1 MRMFAAC
8 LALLLTAAAEPPTQA
23 LTIALADDIDSLD
36 PTIARTYS
44 SRIVFQGLCDKL
56 FDIDESLAIAPQ
68 LALSYEQ
75 PTPTSLV
82 LHLRPNVRFHDG
94 TPLDAAAVG
103 ASLMRH
109 LTLSGSTRRAEI
121 SALAATEVIDSLTLR
136 LTLKSPSAPF
146 LSQLTDRAGMVME
159 PRAAAAAEFAAHPVC
174 AGPFRFT
181 ERVAQD
187 RIVLDRFDGY
197 WDAARIHFARV
208 TYRPITNDA
217 VRFTNLQAGAV
228 TFVER
233 LAATDVARARADPHL
248 AVQVYDGLGY
258 GSITLNVANGPAA
271 RTPFGQNPLV
281 RRAFE
286 AAIDREAL
294 IQVVYNGMFTPVAQG
309 ISRRSPF
316 YNADL
321 KPRPRDLVRARALL
335 AEAGVALPVAVTLTM
350 VNSPDQ
356 LQVGEVIQA
365 MTAEAGF
372 AVKVQAQEFAT
383 ALQAETRGDFQ
394 ATAIGWSGRVDP
406 DGNLYNGLHSNGPLN
421 AAHYANPE
429 VDAWLDQAR
438 LTADLATR
446 RALYARVTTQVAADL
461 PVLYLY
467 GTAMVMGM
475 DRRLAGFRPVPDGLV
490 RLQDLV
496 LNK

>member
-8 LALLLTAAAEPPTQA
+8 LALLLTAAGEPPTQA

-94 TPLDAAAVG
+94 TPLDATAVG

-258 GSITLNVANGPAA
+258 GSINLNVANGPAA
-271 RTPFGQNPLV
+271 RTPFGQNP
-281 RRAFE
+281 
-286 AAIDREAL
+286 
-294 IQVVYNGMFTPVAQG
+294 
-309 ISRRSPF
+309 
-316 YNADL
+316 
-321 KPRPRDLVRARALL
+321 
-335 AEAGVALPVAVTLTM
+335 
-350 VNSPDQ
+350 
-356 LQVGEVIQA
+356 
-365 MTAEAGF
+365 
-372 AVKVQAQEFAT
+372 
-383 ALQAETRGDFQ
+383 
-394 ATAIGWSGRVDP
+394 
-406 DGNLYNGLHSNGPLN
+406 
-421 AAHYANPE
+421 
-429 VDAWLDQAR
+429 
-438 LTADLATR
+438 
-446 RALYARVTTQVAADL
+446 
-461 PVLYLY
+461 
-467 GTAMVMGM
+467 
-475 DRRLAGFRPVPDGLV
+475 
-490 RLQDLV
+490 
-496 LNK
+496 